1 MAEPE
6 PLPPIDVAERLLE
19 DLQVPLRPGPARRLV
34 SQCIHDVS
42 QFLPT
47 KAIHPGDQ
55 GVALVID
62 RGDRVV
68 VVVRHPGVRDQV
80 AQRNE
85 LSFCEDLLE
94 LLRANGGH
102 VVRAGRLVGGVRLGT
117 GGGGPGVRRGGR
129 GGPEALKSVL
139 AGDDGREYRQV
150 AMIDASGKV
159 AAFTGELCIAAA
171 GNIVDEEN
179 QFSVQA
185 NLMASDT
192 VWPAMAEA
200 YRNSKGDLA
209 ERMLAALEAAQNE
222 GGDIRGKQSAAL
234 IVVSATSTG
243 KSWIDRSFDLRI
255 EDHPEPIK
263 ELRRLVTLQR
273 AYQHMNEGD
282 LAVEHGDFS
291 LAAIEYAAAEK
302 LAPHIVEI
310 PFWTAISLASSGK
323 LEQSLPIFRKVFRQ
337 EPVWA
342 KLIQPLVDSK
352 LLRNDKELIRKILEQ
367 VP

>member
-1 MAEPE
+1 MKT
-6 PLPPIDVAERLLE
+6 LVILCLLAACLSGCSMTARSRS
-19 DLQVPLRPGPARRLV
+19 DTSSRSVFRPVHTYSIVCRDMETGEL
-34 SQCIHDVS
+34 
-42 QFLPT
+42 
-47 KAIHPGDQ
+47 
-55 GVALVID
+55 GVAVQSHWFSVGAIVPWAEAGVGAVATQSLVD
-62 RGDRVV
+62 PAYGEVGLSLMRV
-68 VVVRHPGVRDQV
+68 
-80 AQRNE
+80 
-85 LSFCEDLLE
+85 
-94 LLRANGGH
+94 
-102 VVRAGRLVGGVRLGT
+102 GRS
-117 GGGGPGVRRGGR
+117 
-129 GGPEALKSVL
+129 GPEALKSVL

-185 NLMASDT
+185 NLMASAS

-200 YRNSKGDLA
+200 YRNTKGDLA

-243 KSWIDRSFDLRI
+243 KSWIDRTFDLRI

-291 LAAIEYAAAEK
+291 RAAVEYGAAEK

-310 PFWTAISLASSGK
+310 PFWTAVSLASSDK

-352 LLRNDKELIRKILEQ
+352 LLPDDKELIRKILEQ
-367 VP
+367 RP